1 MPLLVYA
8 AMNWYNSEVNQL
20 PVIGPPR
27 GNGKALKDHVI
38 SDFRLINED
47 GQLTTI
53 NDWKDKIVIV
63 DFFFFPLSLNL
74 SGHDKKL
81 KGCSDCF

>member
-1 MPLLVYA
+1 MKNKRSIQLLVILVFVMPLLVYA

-47 GQLTTI
+47 Y
-53 NDWKDKIVIV
+53 
-63 DFFFFPLSLNL
+63 
-74 SGHDKKL
+74 SGYFEHEYFL
-81 KGCSDCF
+81 ATHS